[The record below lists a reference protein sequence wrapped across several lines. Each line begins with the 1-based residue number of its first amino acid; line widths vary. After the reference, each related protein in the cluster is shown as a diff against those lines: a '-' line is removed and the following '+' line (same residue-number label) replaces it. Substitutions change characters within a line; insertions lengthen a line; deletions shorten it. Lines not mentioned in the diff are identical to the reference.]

1 MTNYTLN
8 PNEMKREINN
18 LCKQITIDVNKASQK
33 FVFEMIYGIA
43 RQKSCR
49 LADISRALKEDNKL
63 INTIDRLSSNLLRF
77 NEKEN
82 KQLWSRYYEKV
93 NSFFDEED
101 PISLLDDSDVTKRSS
116 KKLEDL
122 DMVIDASSKDK
133 EIVPGYHVCEA
144 IVLGKRERQPI
155 SVYSQIYSTKS
166 DSFESQKTYT
176 FKSIDTVREVLK
188 RTVTFVADRGY
199 DDDKIYNYIEE
210 KGDKFVIR
218 LKDRNL
224 LFKDKKRNIKEVS
237 KERKGKV
244 CMTLK
249 FEGEE
254 KKCYL
259 SYTKVKRPK
268 GKKNKEYTFIVV
280 YGLSDE
286 EPMMLLTNRE
296 IKDIHDLRVA
306 VRLYFSRWR
315 IEEYFRAKK
324 QEYGFEKYM
333 VRTLESMNTINM
345 LLTFLMGYL
354 GTIAERINE
363 KLLGIKLVYAS
374 QSLIEKPVVWISQ
387 LARGLGEILYSA
399 KNGIRALLK
408 IEHRRQL
415 QEDCQLCLFN

>member
-8 PNEMKREINN
+8 PNEMKREINT
-18 LCKQITIDVNKASQK
+18 LCKQIAIDVNKPRQK
-33 FVFEMIYGIA
+33 FILEMIYGLA

-49 LADISRALKEDNKL
+49 LADIARALKEDNKL
-63 INTIDRLSSNLLRF
+63 INTIDRLSNNLLMF
-77 NEKEN
+77 NGEEIN
-82 KQLWSRYYEKV
+82 QLWSRYYEKV
-93 NSFFDEED
+93 ISFFDEED
-101 PISLLDDSDVTKRSS
+101 PISILDDSDVSKRSS

-122 DMVIDASSKDK
+122 DMVVDASSKDK
-133 EIVPGYHVCEA
+133 DIVPGYHVCEA
-144 IVLGKRERQPI
+144 LILGKRERQPI

-176 FKSIDTVREVLK
+176 LKSIDTVRKVLK
-188 RTVTFVADRGY
+188 KSATFVADRSY

-210 KGDKFVIR
+210 NGDKFVIR

-224 LFKDKKRNIKEVS
+224 LFKDKKRNIKEVA

-244 CMTLK
+244 SMTLK

-254 KKCYL
+254 QKCYL

-268 GKKNKEYTFIVV
+268 GKKDKEYTFIVV
-280 YGLSDE
+280 YGLSE
-286 EPMMLLTNRE
+286 EPLMILTNRE
-296 IKDIHDLRVA
+296 IKDLHDLRVV

-324 QEYGFEKYM
+324 QEYGFEKFM
-333 VRTLESMNTINM
+333 VRTLEAMNTMNM

-374 QSLIEKPVVWISQ
+374 QSLIDNPIVWLSQ

-399 KNGIRALLK
+399 KNGIQNFLQ

-415 QEDCQLCLFN
+415 QENYQLCLFN

>member
-18 LCKQITIDVNKASQK
+18 LCKQIAIDVNKPRQK

-49 LADISRALKEDNKL
+49 LSDISRALKEENKL
-63 INTIDRLSSNLLRF
+63 INTIDRLSSNLLMF
-77 NEKEN
+77 NEEEN

-93 NSFFDEED
+93 SSFFGEEE
-101 PISLLDDSDVTKRSS
+101 PIALLDDSDVAKRSS
-116 KKLEDL
+116 RKLEDL
-122 DMVIDASSKDK
+122 DMVVDASSKDK

-144 IVLGKRERQPI
+144 VILGKRERQPI

-166 DSFESQKTYT
+166 DTFKSQKTYT
-176 FKSIDTVREVLK
+176 LKSIDTVREVLK
-188 RTVTFVADRGY
+188 RNVTFVADRGY
-199 DDDKIYNYIEE
+199 DDDKIYDYIEE

-224 LFKDKKRNIKEVS
+224 LFKDKKRNIKEVA

-244 CMTLK
+244 CMTLNFK
-249 FEGEE
+249 EE
-254 KKCYL
+254 DQKCYI

-280 YGLSDE
+280 YGLRDE

-296 IKDIHDLRVA
+296 IKNIHDLRVA

-333 VRTLESMNTINM
+333 VRTLESMNTMNM
-345 LLTFLMGYL
+345 LLTFLIGYL

-363 KLLGIKLVYAS
+363 KILGIKLVYAS
-374 QSLIEKPVVWISQ
+374 QSLIDKPVVWISQ

-399 KNGIRALLK
+399 KNGIQELLK
-408 IEHRRQL
+408 VEHRRRL
-415 QEDCQLCLFN
+415 REDYQLCLFK